1 MYAAKNYA
9 VLYLRRFGGITEKRA
24 DIGFLR
30 KNGRHIYCLSLNNF
44 TFFRSCL
51 FAQNEGYKRRFFGV
65 QRFEKTAQSLFDFP

>member
-30 KNGRHIYCLSLNNF
+30 KNELHIYNNF

-51 FAQNEGYKRRFFGV
+51 FAQDEGYKRRFFGV

>member
-1 MYAAKNYA
+1 MH
-9 VLYLRRFGGITEKRA
+9 LRRFCGITEKRA

-30 KNGRHIYCLSLNNF
+30 KNERHIYFLSLNNF
-44 TFFRSCL
+44 TFCRSCL